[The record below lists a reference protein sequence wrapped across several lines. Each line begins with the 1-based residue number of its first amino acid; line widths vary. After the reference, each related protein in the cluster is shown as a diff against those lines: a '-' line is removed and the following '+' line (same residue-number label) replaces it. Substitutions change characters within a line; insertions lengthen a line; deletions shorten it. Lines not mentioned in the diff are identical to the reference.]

1 MKLIEIWKADVD
13 KAYELQSGFKKDENG
28 FCNDAFDLSKKEYID
43 YLETCQNNSLG
54 INLKEGYVPDTKYV
68 LIDDEDNYVGI
79 FNLRHELTDFLR
91 NGPGHIGYGISER
104 YRHLGYATKG
114 LALCL
119 KKAKEKGIDVVY
131 LSAHKDNYPSIKA
144 QLNNGAYIDH
154 EDEKEVYTRIKL

>member
-1 MKLIEIWKADVD
+1 MKLIEIWKADID
-13 KAYELQSGFKKDENG
+13 KAYNLQNSFKKDENG
-28 FCNDAFDLSKKEYID
+28 FCNDAYGLSKKEYVD

-68 LIDDEDNYVGI
+68 LVDDEDNYVGI
-79 FNLRHELTDFLR
+79 FNLRHELNDFLR
-91 NGPGHIGYGISER
+91 NGPGHIGYGISKN
-104 YRHLGYATKG
+104 YRNKGYATKG

-131 LSAHKDNYPSIKA
+131 LAAHKDNYPSIKV